1 DQWSEK
7 DTAIAKA
14 KQEAGI
20 VSVTDAQKSVWDQN
34 SIYWVVEG
42 TNKTGQ
48 EVMVWVQFTD
58 QGKPKEGQNT
68 VHQELLSSGMSK
80 EKMKAKIKSS
90 IPGIKDMRLVPG
102 VYNGEYVWQ
111 LFYKVDLKL
120 DLKPNVNLADLA
132 DKISTEG
139 KSVVGTRAL
148 KFDFVDHSS
157 DKLNQYWDKAMFSVA
172 EAMENKRYTEI
183 PVKLQD
189 LAKGTGIQTKA
200 EMDTKNVYITLTDG
214 SSSKFLV
221 LPRVNVIPLIIAG
234 LMIGGLLFM
243 TNMRGG
249 LTVGAASERK
259 RKKGG
264 PKKLTF
270 EEIGGQDNA
279 KQELREALDFLIRHD
294 EIQKLGI
301 RPLKGILLTGPPGTG
316 KTLMAKAAAHYT
328 DSVFV
333 AASGSEFVE
342 MYVGVGAGRVRD
354 LFRDAR
360 NRAAKENK
368 QSAIIFIDEID
379 VIGGK
384 REGGQQREYDQTLN
398 QLLTEMD
405 GIYSSDSPRILLI
418 AATNRKEMLDSA
430 LLRPGRFDRH
440 IQVDLPDKKGRKHIL
455 ELHAKNKP
463 LHEDVNLDK
472 IAEESY
478 GFSGAQL
485 ESVMNEAAIYTMREG
500 LKEIEQR
507 HLSMS
512 IDKVMMGER
521 TDRESTIEEKK
532 RVAIH
537 ELGHAIMAELVRPG
551 SVSQVALSPRGK
563 ALGYVRHNPQSEQ
576 YLTRSLLENHRIIFD
591 KSLDILLAEETLSGE
606 QFRKLFH
613 EFSLLPA

>member
-1 DQWSEK
+1 MPRWLK
-7 DTAIAKA
+7 
-14 KQEAGI
+14 
-20 VSVTDAQKSVWDQN
+20 
-34 SIYWVVEG
+34 
-42 TNKTGQ
+42 
-48 EVMVWVQFTD
+48 EVLIGFVPV
-58 QGKPKEGQNT
+58 
-68 VHQELLSSGMSK
+68 LLIFL
-80 EKMKAKIKSS
+80 AFI
-90 IPGIKDMRLVPG
+90 G
-102 VYNGEYVWQ
+102 VN
-111 LFYKVDLKL
+111 
-120 DLKPNVNLADLA
+120 
-132 DKISTEG
+132 I
-139 KSVVGTRAL
+139 
-148 KFDFVDHSS
+148 
-157 DKLNQYWDKAMFSVA
+157 
-172 EAMENKRYTEI
+172 
-183 PVKLQD
+183 
-189 LAKGTGIQTKA
+189 
-200 EMDTKNVYITLTDG
+200 
-214 SSSKFLV
+214 
-221 LPRVNVIPLIIAG
+221 IPLVIAA
-234 LMIGGLLFM
+234 LMIGGLLFLA
-243 TNMRGG
+243 NMRGG
-249 LTVGAASERK
+249 LAVGAGAERK
-259 RKKGG
+259 RKKSG
-264 PKKLTF
+264 PQKLTF
-270 EEIGGQDNA
+270 EQIGGQDNA
-279 KQELREALDFLIRHD
+279 KQELMEALDFLIKHE
-294 EIQKLGI
+294 EIRKLGI

-316 KTLMAKAAAHYT
+316 KTLMAKAAAYYT

-360 NRAAKENK
+360 SRAAKENK

-463 LHEDVNLDK
+463 LSGEVVLDK

-485 ESVMNEAAIYTMREG
+485 ESVMNEAAIYAMRDG

-521 TDRESTIEEKK
+521 TDRESTLEEKK

-563 ALGYVRHNPQSEQ
+563 ALGYVRHNPQQEQ
-576 YLTRSLLENHRIIFD
+576 YLYTKSFLEEQIMIALGGAASEEIFYGGRSTGSSNDFEQALNIVQTMMKSGLTSLGIVDLDMVTKEELMKENHIILEDLMNRTRSMLEERRTIYEQ
-591 KSLDILLAEETLSGE
+591 SLDILLQEETLSGD
-606 QFRKLFH
+606 QFRNLFLEH
-613 EFSLLPA
+613 SLLPA

>member
-1 DQWSEK
+1 
-7 DTAIAKA
+7 
-14 KQEAGI
+14 
-20 VSVTDAQKSVWDQN
+20 
-34 SIYWVVEG
+34 
-42 TNKTGQ
+42 
-48 EVMVWVQFTD
+48 M
-58 QGKPKEGQNT
+58 PK
-68 VHQELLSSGMSK
+68 LLK
-80 EKMKAKIKSS
+80 EIL
-90 IPGIKDMRLVPG
+90 IGFVP
-102 VYNGEYVWQ
+102 V
-111 LFYKVDLKL
+111 LFIF
-120 DLKPNVNLADLA
+120 LAF
-132 DKISTEG
+132 
-139 KSVVGTRAL
+139 VG
-148 KFDFVDHSS
+148 
-157 DKLNQYWDKAMFSVA
+157 
-172 EAMENKRYTEI
+172 
-183 PVKLQD
+183 
-189 LAKGTGIQTKA
+189 
-200 EMDTKNVYITLTDG
+200 
-214 SSSKFLV
+214 
-221 LPRVNVIPLIIAG
+221 VNVIPLIIAG

-463 LHEDVNLDK
+463 LHGDVNLDK

-576 YLTRSLLENHRIIFD
+576 YLYTKSFLEEQIMIALGGAASEEIFYGGRSTGSSNDFEQALDIVKTMMRSGLTSLGIVNMDMVTTEELMKVNNEILEDLMGRTRSLLENHRIIFD